1 MRFINIVK
9 KSVTHCED
17 SHYQIALPLKNLSLV
32 MPENRV
38 QAERRALLL
47 KRRFLKD
54 AGFREDYVTSLG
66 DVIKDGYAERVSDCD
81 LKRTNDRL
89 WYIPHHGVYHHKNPE
104 KSRVMFDCSV
114 KFRGASLNDELFQ
127 EPNLTDNLVGVLV
140 RFHQDQVAVMGDI
153 HSMFY
158 QVRVTEADRDLLRFI
173 WWPSGDFNQD
183 LQENRMTV
191 HLFGIVSSPSRA
203 RMLKITSTSSHL
215 MSSAQY
221 YKIFMSTIVLNPYP
235 QVVKQL
241 GT

>member
-54 AGFREDYVTSLG
+54 ARFREDYVTSL
-66 DVIKDGYAERVSDCD
+66 
-81 LKRTNDRL
+81 
-89 WYIPHHGVYHHKNPE
+89 
-104 KSRVMFDCSV
+104 
-114 KFRGASLNDELFQ
+114 
-127 EPNLTDNLVGVLV
+127 
-140 RFHQDQVAVMGDI
+140 
-153 HSMFY
+153 
-158 QVRVTEADRDLLRFI
+158 RFI
-173 WWPSGDFNQD
+173 WWPSDNFNQD
-183 LQENRMTV
+183 LQEYRMTV
-191 HLFGIVSSPSRA
+191 HLFGVVSSPSCA

-215 MSSAQY
+215 MSSAPY
-221 YKIFMSTIVLNPYP
+221 YKIFISTIVLNPYP

-241 GT
+241 GTWIT